1 MFGTYIMM
9 SRTYDEG
16 PSPHNKDDDHCGSV
30 AMEPFPESGC
40 DDECRSERAGV
51 HAQSASRSLAKRSK
65 ETDNKQS
72 AVVATAD
79 NLISSEP
86 EPPPEFPVALADLAA
101 LADTIASRVDNVVS
115 AADAERKSSALETR
129 SRSFEALIWL
139 LAATAFCIVLGA
151 SAAGIIGFLY
161 ATIAAVVIMLCL
173 LGVHI
178 VS

>member
-1 MFGTYIMM
+1 MM
-9 SRTYDEG
+9 SQTYGEG
-16 PSPHNKDDDHCGSV
+16 PSPHNKDDDHCGGV

-51 HAQSASRSLAKRSK
+51 RAHRASRSLEKSSEA
-65 ETDNKQS
+65 TDNKQN
-72 AVVATAD
+72 AVVATAES
-79 NLISSEP
+79 LISSNP
-86 EPPPEFPVALADLAA
+86 APPAEFSVALADLAA
-101 LADTIASRVDNVVS
+101 LADTIASRVDDVVS